1 MNILTIV
8 LSLFIFLETLNVIL
22 LYYFPTSK
30 RGNGVGVFNAYEKS
44 KQIPEVHRLVRY
56 LINWVA
62 GTKVIFIF
70 LLVIIL
76 ITGDSTTIF
85 YSTIT
90 LIFSISTFF
99 WNLFPILKQMDAD
112 NQLSPNGYSK
122 KLAYMI
128 LGFVLI
134 FTLALLIYYN
144 IYNT

>member
-1 MNILTIV
+1 MSLLTIV
-8 LSLFIFLETLNVIL
+8 LSMFIFLETMNVVL
-22 LYYFPTSK
+22 LYYFPSSK
-30 RGNGVGVFNAYEKS
+30 KGNGVGVFKAFEKS
-44 KQIPEVHRLVRY
+44 KEIPEVYQLVKY

-99 WNLFPILKQMDAD
+99 WNLFPLLKKMDNE
-112 NQLSPNGYSK
+112 NQLSPRGYSRT
-122 KLAYMI
+122 LAFMI
-128 LGFVLI
+128 LGFILVFLFALI
-134 FTLALLIYYN
+134 VYSRF
-144 IYNT
+144 